1 MFSVFWKSGQLSL
14 PGPCMS
20 SKSLPSAL
28 VPSALQLT
36 VNHIHYYILAP
47 QERQYDNNRK
57 FSVIFPVLAGP
68 QAAIR
73 GGSPQAQPQALGPAV
88 AHPQYQNIAPDE
100 PPQYHNIIPNPP
112 PLPVLPR
119 RPPAQ
124 QPREDRGLPFDDFYD
139 RICAHM
145 DLQPNDALI
154 GYKFKWDRVCDAPH
168 RLSSAEEYHTMI
180 EITIEIHN
188 LRANANRRRTNKQPT
203 KCKLD
208 ETDPGLDSTV
218 SFAAQLWELKE
229 QLTCQ
234 KHCVSN
240 DHFQLDIYVL
250 TLWAKKILLNEAT
263 FHQPPAM
270 KEFDHLPRKRYCSSL
285 ASSSS
290 APPPPIHIHLGDSI
304 LSAQHGQSQSNRII
318 DLTGNSEPEEDEI
331 IIYPTIGN
339 ALREFHEDFPEHNF
353 PQYEAP
359 FLRHGYKH
367 VDDSIGFI
375 HYHYL
380 IDIIQMEACAVNIFL
395 SQAYNLIRCAKKGKG
410 KAIPNEEE
418 KEN

>member
-1 MFSVFWKSGQLSL
+1 M
-14 PGPCMS
+14 
-20 SKSLPSAL
+20 
-28 VPSALQLT
+28 
-36 VNHIHYYILAP
+36 P
-47 QERQYDNNRK
+47 QEIRNHLHLNLQQQQE
-57 FSVIFPVLAGP
+57 VQHHFPHAGWWFGMLPTHPEFDPAQPPPLYAPPGP
-68 QAAIR
+68 QAAIH

-100 PPQYHNIIPNPP
+100 PPQYHDIIPNPP

-124 QPREDRGLPFDDFYD
+124 QPREDRVIDTGLPFDDFYD
-139 RICAHM
+139 HICAHM

-154 GYKFKWDRVCDAPH
+154 GYKFKWDHVCDAPH

-180 EITIEIHN
+180 EITIGKICHALHRDVVLEIHN
-188 LRANANRRRTNKQPT
+188 LQANANRRQTNKQPT

-208 ETDPGLDSTV
+208 ETDPRLDNT
-218 SFAAQLWELKE
+218 
-229 QLTCQ
+229 
-234 KHCVSN
+234 HCGQFCFVNPVSN

-270 KEFDHLPRKRYCSSL
+270 KEFDHLPRKRYHSSL

-304 LSAQHGQSQSNRII
+304 LSAQHGQSRSNRII
-318 DLTGNSEPEEDEI
+318 NLTGNSEPEEDEI

-339 ALREFHEDFPEHNF
+339 ALCEFHEDFPEHNF
-353 PQYEAP
+353 PQYKAP

-380 IDIIQMEACAVNIFL
+380 IDIIQMEAHTVNIFL
-395 SQAYNLIRCAKKGKG
+395 SQAYNLICHAKKGKG